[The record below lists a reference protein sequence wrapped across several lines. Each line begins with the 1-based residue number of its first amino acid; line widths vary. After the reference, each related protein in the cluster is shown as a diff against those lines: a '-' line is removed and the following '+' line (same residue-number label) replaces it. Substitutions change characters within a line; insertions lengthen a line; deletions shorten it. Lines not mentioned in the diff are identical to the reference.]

1 MIEITADNPWT
12 EHLQGLEAE
21 LSYHE
26 RAADSIRE
34 QYTRDLDRAT
44 IWQTEAAE
52 QEYNDAA
59 SAADRDEQEEWGQSW
74 FPPPNSNN

>member
-44 IWQTEAAE
+44 VWQTTP
-52 QEYNDAA
+52 
-59 SAADRDEQEEWGQSW
+59 EEED
-74 FPPPNSNN
+74 